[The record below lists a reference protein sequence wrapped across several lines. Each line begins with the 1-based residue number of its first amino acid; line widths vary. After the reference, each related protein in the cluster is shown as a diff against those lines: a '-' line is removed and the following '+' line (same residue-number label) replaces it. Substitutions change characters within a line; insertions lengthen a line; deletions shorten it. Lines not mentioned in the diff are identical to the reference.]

1 MAKRTRMAAAVMAV
15 AAILGTAQSSAAADS
30 GAPAVG
36 LPAEK
41 AHLRSSSPVINAAIQ
56 SVIEQSA
63 TFRGLVAEINASDSY
78 VFVNEGDC
86 RHGVRA
92 CFVSVR
98 SSGAYRFMF
107 ILIDPRKRDGELMA
121 SIGHELRH
129 TIEVIDAPAV
139 RTDSAKFFFYER
151 VAMHGSSG
159 ERETRAAMDAG
170 NAVRSEITCFNR
182 QAKSE

>member
-1 MAKRTRMAAAVMAV
+1 MAKRTRMAAAMAV
-15 AAILGTAQSSAAADS
+15 AAILGTAQSSAAAES

-36 LPAEK
+36 LPAEN

-56 SVIEQSA
+56 SAIEQSA
-63 TFRGLVAEINASDSY
+63 TFRGLVAEINASDSW

-86 RHGVRA
+86 GHGVRA

-129 TIEVIDAPAV
+129 TIEVIGAPAV

-151 VAMHGSSG
+151 VAMHGGSG

-170 NAVRSEITCFNR
+170 NAVRSETTSFNR